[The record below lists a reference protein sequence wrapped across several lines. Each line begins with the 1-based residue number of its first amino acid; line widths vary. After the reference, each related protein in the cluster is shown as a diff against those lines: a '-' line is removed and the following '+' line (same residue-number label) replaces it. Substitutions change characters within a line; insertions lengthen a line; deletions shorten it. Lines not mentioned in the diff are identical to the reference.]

1 MVHPLVLKMN
11 NNKNKNVKRWVKKG
25 GRINE
30 TD

>member
-1 MVHPLVLKMN
+1 MARPSVLKMN
-11 NNKNKNVKRWVKKG
+11 NNKNKNVEYYVKKG

>member
-1 MVHPLVLKMN
+1 MAHPLALRRN
-11 NNKNKNVKRWVKKG
+11 NNKNKKVERWVKKG

>member
-1 MVHPLVLKMN
+1 MARPSVLKMN
-11 NNKNKNVKRWVKKG
+11 NNKNKNVERWIKKG

>member
-1 MVHPLVLKMN
+1 MVHPLVLMRN
-11 NNKNKNVKRWVKKG
+11 NNKNKNVERWVKKG

>member
-1 MVHPLVLKMN
+1 MAHPSALRRN
-11 NNKNKNVKRWVKKG
+11 NNKNKNVERWVKKG